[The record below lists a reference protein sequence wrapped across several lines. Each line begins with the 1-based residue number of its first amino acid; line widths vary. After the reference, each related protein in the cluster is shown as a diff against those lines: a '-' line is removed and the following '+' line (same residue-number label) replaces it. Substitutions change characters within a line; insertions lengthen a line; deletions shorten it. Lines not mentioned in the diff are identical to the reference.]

1 LEQSPTH
8 GGNLA
13 WAATI
18 AGCPAAEIL
27 DFSASIN
34 PLGPSP
40 GVMTAITQQLVAIDQ
55 YPIPGYHHL
64 CQALADHHN
73 MAIDWILPGNGAA
86 ELLTWAGRALA
97 NLPQTVLL
105 TPAFNDYERALTAF
119 GAQID
124 RYPLIDAQGQ
134 LQDLE
139 QLLDLTPATAGI
151 LINNPHNPTGQLF
164 DKQLLLNWVEK
175 FALVVVD
182 ESFMDF
188 VPPAQSLV
196 DVVTRYP
203 NLVIIRSLTKFY
215 SLPGLR
221 VGYGISH
228 PDRLRQWQSWRD
240 PWPVNHLAEVA
251 AIAALA
257 DQDFVARTW
266 DWYYAAQP
274 QLFAGLQAISGL
286 QVYPSTANFFLFRAS
301 QSIPNLQRQLLQKFQ
316 ILIRD
321 CLSFPDLGANY
332 GRVAVKSIADNQK
345 LLIALAQICKNL

>member
-1 LEQSPTH
+1 MEKSPTH

-13 WAATI
+13 WAAAI

-40 GVMTAITQQLVAIDQ
+40 GVITAITQQLSAIDQ

-64 CQALADHHN
+64 CQALADHHH

-97 NLPQTVLL
+97 SLPRTILL
-105 TPAFNDYERALTAF
+105 TPAFNDYERALTAW
-119 GAQID
+119 GGLID
-124 RYPLIDAQGQ
+124 RYPLIDSQGQ
-134 LQDLE
+134 LQDL
-139 QLLDLTPATAGI
+139 QHLLAIAPATAGI

-164 DKQLLLNWVEK
+164 DKQLLLNCLEK

-182 ESFMDF
+182 ESFIDF
-188 VPPAQSLV
+188 VPSAQSLV

-203 NLVIIRSLTKFY
+203 NLIIIRSLTKFY

-221 VGYGISH
+221 VGYCISH

-257 DQDFVARTW
+257 DQNFVDRTW
-266 DWYYAAQP
+266 AWYNTAQP
-274 QLFAGLQAISGL
+274 RLFTGLQAIPSL
-286 QVYPSTANFFLFRAS
+286 QVYPSAANFFLFRAS
-301 QSIPNLQRQLLQKFQ
+301 QSVPDLQRQLLQKFR

-321 CLSFPDLGANY
+321 CQSFSELGASY

-345 LLIALAQICKNL
+345 LLIALAQICKNP